1 MNYYNRILFLAPLL
15 IFNYSFSQDYNAQ
28 QKKLEAQKLSIKK
41 EIEKINV
48 LVSENKKM
56 TITLLDNIEDVELK
70 ISVRNKLIE
79 VNNQQSKNL
88 SNQIKNK
95 NDRIYDLQ
103 IELKKLKD
111 EYATI
116 VSNSYKKRSSK
127 IKFMYV
133 FASRNFNQAFTR
145 FQYFKQYSAYRK
157 KQANKIVLTQNNI
170 SSLID
175 TLEKNR
181 KKREAIIRISGDFPR
196 NRFKNGTS
204 NKENQKIKKE
214 LEGEKQKKNSLFN
227 NLEKT
232 NKNYLTEIR
241 QKEKESKLIDNEIK
255 KLIRLA
261 ISESNNNDSSVNNF
275 TLTPE
280 GRIISSNFLSNKSQL
295 PWPLKEGVITRRF
308 GTQPHPVVRTTTINS
323 TGIMIAT
330 SPNSVVRSIFEG
342 QVLSVYGF
350 KGGNPG
356 ILIRHGK
363 YISNYQNLS
372 QVFVKKGDKIKAGD
386 EIGIIFTNIT
396 SGKAILKFSIFNELK
411 PENPQNWLSKF

>member
-1 MNYYNRILFLAPLL
+1 MNYCNRILLFAPLL
-15 IFNYSFSQDYNAQ
+15 IFNYSFSQDYNEQ
-28 QKKLEAQKLSIKK
+28 QKQLEAQKLSIKK

-48 LVSENKKM
+48 LVSENKKK

-95 NDRIYDLQ
+95 SDRIYDLQ
-103 IELKKLKD
+103 IDLKKLKE

-116 VSNSYKKRSSK
+116 VSNSYQKRSSK
-127 IKFMYV
+127 IKLMFL
-133 FASRNFNQAFTR
+133 FASRDFNQAFSR
-145 FQYFKQYSAYRK
+145 YQYFKQYSAYRK
-157 KQANKIVLTQNNI
+157 EQANKIILTQQTI
-170 SSLID
+170 ALLID
-175 TLEKNR
+175 TLENNR
-181 KKREAIIRISGDFPR
+181 NKRQLVIDENKRI
-196 NRFKNGTS
+196 KV
-204 NKENQKIKKE
+204 E
-214 LEGEKQKKNSLFN
+214 LEGEKLNKNRLFT
-227 NLEKT
+227 NLERT
-232 NKNYLTEIR
+232 NKNYLSEIR
-241 QKEKESKLIDNEIK
+241 RKEKESKLIDNEIQ

-261 ISESNNNDSSVNNF
+261 ISESNNNDLSVNNF
-275 TLTPE
+275 ALTPE
-280 GRIISSNFLSNKSQL
+280 GRIISSNFLSNKGQL
-295 PWPLKEGVITRRF
+295 PWPLTEGVITRRF
-308 GTQPHPVVRTTTINS
+308 GTQPHPVVKTTTINS
-323 TGIMIAT
+323 TGIMVAT
-330 SPNSVVRSIFEG
+330 SPNSIVRSIFEG

-372 QVFVKKGDKIKAGD
+372 QVFVKKGDKINAGE
-386 EIGIIFTNIT
+386 EIGIIFTNNI

>member
-1 MNYYNRILFLAPLL
+1 MNYFNRVLLFVILLL
-15 IFNYSFSQDYNAQ
+15 FNYSFSQDYNQ
-28 QKKLEAQKLSIKK
+28 QQRKLEAQKLSIKK

-48 LVSENKKM
+48 LVSENKKK
-56 TITLLDNIEDVELK
+56 TRTLLDNIEDVELK
-70 ISVRNKLIE
+70 ISVRNKLID

-95 NDRIYDLQ
+95 SERIYDLE
-103 IELKKLKD
+103 IDLKKLKD

-116 VSNSYKKRSSK
+116 LYNSYKKRSSK
-127 IKFMYV
+127 LKLMFV
-133 FASRNFNQAFTR
+133 FASRNFNQAFSR
-145 FQYFKQYSAYRK
+145 FQYFKQYSTYRK
-157 KQANKIVLTQNNI
+157 EQANKIILTQEDI
-170 SSLID
+170 ASLID
-175 TLEKNR
+175 TLESNR
-181 KKREAIIRISGDFPR
+181 LKRQLVIDE
-196 NRFKNGTS
+196 
-204 NKENQKIKKE
+204 NKKIKVD
-214 LEGEKQKKNSLFN
+214 LEGEKLEKNRLFN

-232 NKNYLTEIR
+232 NKNYISEIR
-241 QKEKESKLIDNEIK
+241 KKEKESKLIDNEIQ

-261 ISESNNNDSSVNNF
+261 ISESNNNDSSINNF
-275 TLTPE
+275 ALTPE
-280 GRIISSNFLSNKSQL
+280 GRIISSNFLSNKGQL

-308 GTQPHPVVRTTTINS
+308 GTQSHPVVRTATINS

-330 SPNSVVRSIFEG
+330 SPNSIVKSIFEG

-372 QVFVKKGDKIKAGD
+372 QVFVKKGDKIQAG
-386 EIGIIFTNIT
+386 EEVGIIFTNNT

>member
-1 MNYYNRILFLAPLL
+1 MNYCNRILLFAPLL
-15 IFNYSFSQDYNAQ
+15 IFNYSFSQDYNEQ
-28 QKKLEAQKLSIKK
+28 QKQLEAQKLSIKK

-48 LVSENKKM
+48 LVSENKKK

-95 NDRIYDLQ
+95 SDRIYDLQ
-103 IELKKLKD
+103 IDLKKLKE

-116 VSNSYKKRSSK
+116 VSNSYQKRSSK
-127 IKFMYV
+127 IKLMFL
-133 FASRNFNQAFTR
+133 FASRDFNQAFSR

-157 KQANKIVLTQNNI
+157 EQANKIILTQQTI
-170 SSLID
+170 ELLID
-175 TLEKNR
+175 TLENNR
-181 KKREAIIRISGDFPR
+181 NKRQLVIDE
-196 NRFKNGTS
+196 
-204 NKENQKIKKE
+204 NKKIKAE
-214 LEGEKQKKNSLFN
+214 LEGEKLNKNQLFT
-227 NLEKT
+227 NLELT
-232 NKNYLTEIR
+232 NKNYLSEIR
-241 QKEKESKLIDNEIK
+241 RKEKESKIIDNEIQ

-261 ISESNNNDSSVNNF
+261 ISASNNNDLSVNNF
-275 TLTPE
+275 ALTPE
-280 GRIISSNFLSNKSQL
+280 GRIISSNFLSNKGQL

-308 GTQPHPVVRTTTINS
+308 GTQPHPVVKTTTINS
-323 TGIMIAT
+323 IGIMIAT
-330 SPNSVVRSIFEG
+330 SPNSIVRSIFEG

-372 QVFVKKGDKIKAGD
+372 QVFVKKGDKINAGE
-386 EIGIIFTNIT
+386 EIGIIFTNNT

-411 PENPQNWLSKF
+411 PQDPQNWLSKF

>member
-1 MNYYNRILFLAPLL
+1 MNYCNRKLLFILLL
-15 IFNYSFSQDYNAQ
+15 IFNYGFSQDYNEQ

-41 EIEKINV
+41 EIEKINI
-48 LVSENKKM
+48 LVFENKKK
-56 TITLLDNIEDVELK
+56 TKSLLDNIEDVELK

-88 SNQIKNK
+88 SSQIKNK

-103 IELKKLKD
+103 IDLKKLKD
-111 EYATI
+111 EYANI

-127 IKFMYV
+127 IKLMFL
-133 FASRNFNQAFTR
+133 FASRDFNQAFSR

-157 KQANKIVLTQNNI
+157 EQANKIIITQKNI

-175 TLEKNR
+175 TLQNNR
-181 KKREAIIRISGDFPR
+181 KKRELVIDE
-196 NRFKNGTS
+196 
-204 NKENQKIKKE
+204 NKKIKLE
-214 LEGEKQKKNSLFN
+214 LEGEKLEKNRLFN

-232 NKNYLTEIR
+232 NKNYLADIR
-241 QKEKESKLIDNEIK
+241 RKEKESKLIDNEIQ

-275 TLTPE
+275 ALTPE
-280 GRIISSNFLSNKSQL
+280 GRIISSNFLSNKGQL

-356 ILIRHGK
+356 ILVRHGK

-372 QVFVKKGDKIKAGD
+372 QVFVKKGDKIKTGE
-386 EIGIIFTNIT
+386 EIGIIFTNNT
-396 SGKAILKFSIFNELK
+396 SGKAILKFNIFNELK
-411 PENPQNWLSKF
+411 PENPQSWLSNF

>member
-1 MNYYNRILFLAPLL
+1 MNYCNRKLLFILLL
-15 IFNYSFSQDYNAQ
+15 IFNYGFSQDYNEQ

-41 EIEKINV
+41 EIEKINI
-48 LVSENKKM
+48 LVFENKKK
-56 TITLLDNIEDVELK
+56 TKSLLDNIEDVELK

-88 SNQIKNK
+88 SSQIKNK

-103 IELKKLKD
+103 IDLKNLKD
-111 EYATI
+111 EYANI

-127 IKFMYV
+127 IKLMFL
-133 FASRNFNQAFTR
+133 FASRDFNQAFSR

-157 KQANKIVLTQNNI
+157 EQANKIIITQKNI

-175 TLEKNR
+175 TLQNNR
-181 KKREAIIRISGDFPR
+181 KQRELVIDE
-196 NRFKNGTS
+196 
-204 NKENQKIKKE
+204 NKKIKLE
-214 LEGEKQKKNSLFN
+214 LEGEKLEKNRLFN

-232 NKNYLTEIR
+232 NKNYLADIR
-241 QKEKESKLIDNEIK
+241 RKEKESKLIDNEIQ

-275 TLTPE
+275 ALTPE
-280 GRIISSNFLSNKSQL
+280 GRIISSNFLSNKGQL
-295 PWPLKEGVITRRF
+295 PWPLKEGVITRSF

-323 TGIMIAT
+323 TVIMIAT
-330 SPNSVVRSIFEG
+330 PPNSVVRSIFEG

-356 ILIRHGK
+356 ILVRHGK

-372 QVFVKKGDKIKAGD
+372 QVFVKKGDKIKTGE
-386 EIGIIFTNIT
+386 EIGIIFTNNT
-396 SGKAILKFSIFNELK
+396 SGKAILKFNIFNELK
-411 PENPQNWLSKF
+411 PENPQSWLSTF

>member
-1 MNYYNRILFLAPLL
+1 ML
-15 IFNYSFSQDYNAQ
+15 IVNYSFSQDYDEQ
-28 QKKLEAQKLSIKK
+28 QKKLEAQKLSIQK
-41 EIEKINV
+41 EIKKINV
-48 LVSENKKM
+48 LVSENKKK
-56 TITLLDNIEDVELK
+56 TKTLLDNIEDVELK

-79 VNNQQSKNL
+79 INNQQSQNL

-95 NDRIYDLQ
+95 NNRIYDLQ
-103 IELKKLKD
+103 IDLKKLKD
-111 EYATI
+111 EYAAI

-127 IKFMYV
+127 IKLMFL
-133 FASRNFNQAFTR
+133 FASRDFNQAFSR
-145 FQYFKQYSAYRK
+145 FQYFKQYTAYRK
-157 KQANKIVLTQNNI
+157 EQAKKIILTQENI

-175 TLEKNR
+175 ILKKNR
-181 KKREAIIRISGDFPR
+181 EQRQIIIDE
-196 NRFKNGTS
+196 N
-204 NKENQKIKKE
+204 NKVKKE
-214 LEGEKQKKNSLFN
+214 LEDEKQMKNRLFT

-232 NKNYLTEIR
+232 NKSYLAEIR
-241 QKEKESKLIDNEIK
+241 RKEKESKLIDNEIQ

-275 TLTPE
+275 ALTPE
-280 GRIISSNFLSNKSQL
+280 GRIISSNFLSNRGQL
-295 PWPLKEGVITRRF
+295 PWPLKEGVITRKF

-330 SPNSVVRSIFEG
+330 SPNSLVRSIFDG

-372 QVFVKKGDKIKAGD
+372 QVFVKKGDKIKTGE
-386 EIGIIFTNIT
+386 EIGIIFTNNK
-396 SGKAILKFSIFNELK
+396 SGKAVLKFNIFNELK

>member
-1 MNYYNRILFLAPLL
+1 ML
-15 IFNYSFSQDYNAQ
+15 IVNYSFSQDYDEQ
-28 QKKLEAQKLSIKK
+28 QKKLEAQKLSIQK
-41 EIEKINV
+41 EIKKINV
-48 LVSENKKM
+48 LVSENKKK
-56 TITLLDNIEDVELK
+56 TKTLLDNIEDVELK

-79 VNNQQSKNL
+79 INNQQSQNL

-95 NDRIYDLQ
+95 NNRIYDLQ
-103 IELKKLKD
+103 IDLKKLKD
-111 EYATI
+111 EYAAI

-127 IKFMYV
+127 IKLMFL
-133 FASRNFNQAFTR
+133 FASRDFNQAFSR
-145 FQYFKQYSAYRK
+145 FQYFKQYTAYRK
-157 KQANKIVLTQNNI
+157 EQANQIILTQENI

-175 TLEKNR
+175 TLKKNR
-181 KKREAIIRISGDFPR
+181 EQRQIIIDENNKVKRE
-196 NRFKNGTS
+196 
-204 NKENQKIKKE
+204 
-214 LEGEKQKKNSLFN
+214 LEDEKQMKNRLFT

-232 NKNYLTEIR
+232 NKSYLAEIR
-241 QKEKESKLIDNEIK
+241 RKEKESKLIDNEIQ

-275 TLTPE
+275 ALTPE
-280 GRIISSNFLSNKSQL
+280 GRIISSNFLSNKGQL
-295 PWPLKEGVITRRF
+295 PWPLKEGVITRKF

-330 SPNSVVRSIFEG
+330 SPNSLVRSIFDG

-372 QVFVKKGDKIKAGD
+372 QVFVKKGDKIKTGE
-386 EIGIIFTNIT
+386 EIGIIFTNNK
-396 SGKAILKFSIFNELK
+396 SGKAVLKFNIFNELK

>member
-1 MNYYNRILFLAPLL
+1 MNYCNRKLLFILLL
-15 IFNYSFSQDYNAQ
+15 IFNYGFSQDYNEQ

-41 EIEKINV
+41 EIEKINI
-48 LVSENKKM
+48 LVFENKKK
-56 TITLLDNIEDVELK
+56 TKSLLDNIEDVELK

-88 SNQIKNK
+88 SSQIKNK

-103 IELKKLKD
+103 IDLKNLKD
-111 EYATI
+111 EYANI

-127 IKFMYV
+127 IKLMFL
-133 FASRNFNQAFTR
+133 FASRDFNQAFSR

-157 KQANKIVLTQNNI
+157 EQANKIIITQKNI

-175 TLEKNR
+175 TLQNNR
-181 KKREAIIRISGDFPR
+181 KKRELVIDE
-196 NRFKNGTS
+196 
-204 NKENQKIKKE
+204 NKKIKLE
-214 LEGEKQKKNSLFN
+214 LEGEKLEKNRLFN

-232 NKNYLTEIR
+232 NKNYLADIR
-241 QKEKESKLIDNEIK
+241 RKEKESKLIDNEIQ

-275 TLTPE
+275 ALTPE
-280 GRIISSNFLSNKSQL
+280 GRIISSNFLSNKGQL
-295 PWPLKEGVITRRF
+295 PWPLKEGVITRSF

-356 ILIRHGK
+356 ILVRHGK

-372 QVFVKKGDKIKAGD
+372 QVFVKKGDKIKTGE
-386 EIGIIFTNIT
+386 EIGIIFTNNT
-396 SGKAILKFSIFNELK
+396 SGKAILKFNIFNELK
-411 PENPQNWLSKF
+411 PENPQSWLSNF

>member
-1 MNYYNRILFLAPLL
+1 MNYCNRKLLFILLL
-15 IFNYSFSQDYNAQ
+15 IFNYGFSQDYNEQ

-41 EIEKINV
+41 EIEKINI
-48 LVSENKKM
+48 LVFENKKK
-56 TITLLDNIEDVELK
+56 TKSLLDNIEDVELK

-88 SNQIKNK
+88 SSQIKNK

-103 IELKKLKD
+103 IDLKKLKD
-111 EYATI
+111 EYANI

-127 IKFMYV
+127 IKLMFL
-133 FASRNFNQAFTR
+133 FASRDFNQAFSR

-157 KQANKIVLTQNNI
+157 EQANKIIITQKNI

-175 TLEKNR
+175 TLKNNR
-181 KKREAIIRISGDFPR
+181 KKRELVIDE
-196 NRFKNGTS
+196 
-204 NKENQKIKKE
+204 NKKIKLE
-214 LEGEKQKKNSLFN
+214 LEGEKLEKNRLFN

-232 NKNYLTEIR
+232 NKNYLADIR
-241 QKEKESKLIDNEIK
+241 RKEKESKLIDNEIQ

-275 TLTPE
+275 ALTPE
-280 GRIISSNFLSNKSQL
+280 GRIISSNFLSNKGQL
-295 PWPLKEGVITRRF
+295 PWPLKEGVITRSF

-356 ILIRHGK
+356 ILVRHGK

-372 QVFVKKGDKIKAGD
+372 QVFVKKGDKIKTGE
-386 EIGIIFTNIT
+386 EIGIIFTNNT
-396 SGKAILKFSIFNELK
+396 SGKAILKFNIFNELK
-411 PENPQNWLSKF
+411 PENPQSWLSNF

>member
-1 MNYYNRILFLAPLL
+1 MNYYNRVLLFVILLL
-15 IFNYSFSQDYNAQ
+15 FNYSFSQDYNQ
-28 QKKLEAQKLSIKK
+28 QQRKLEAQKLSIKK

-48 LVSENKKM
+48 LVSENKKK
-56 TITLLDNIEDVELK
+56 TRTLLDNIEDVELK
-70 ISVRNKLIE
+70 ISVRNKLID

-95 NDRIYDLQ
+95 SDRIYDLE
-103 IELKKLKD
+103 IDLKKLKD

-116 VSNSYKKRSSK
+116 LYNSYKKRSSK
-127 IKFMYV
+127 LKLMFV
-133 FASRNFNQAFTR
+133 FASRNFNQAFSR
-145 FQYFKQYSAYRK
+145 FQYFKQYSTYRK
-157 KQANKIVLTQNNI
+157 EQANKIILAQDDI
-170 SSLID
+170 ALLID

-181 KKREAIIRISGDFPR
+181 LKRQLVIDE
-196 NRFKNGTS
+196 
-204 NKENQKIKKE
+204 NKKIKVE
-214 LEGEKQKKNSLFN
+214 LEGEKLEKNRLFN

-232 NKNYLTEIR
+232 NKNYISEIR
-241 QKEKESKLIDNEIK
+241 QKEKESKLIDNEIQ

-275 TLTPE
+275 ALTPE
-280 GRIISSNFLSNKSQL
+280 GRIISSNFLSNKGQL

-308 GTQPHPVVRTTTINS
+308 GTQSHPVVRTATINS

-330 SPNSVVRSIFEG
+330 SPNSIVKSIFEG

-372 QVFVKKGDKIKAGD
+372 QVFVKKGDKIQAG
-386 EIGIIFTNIT
+386 EEVGIIFTNNT

>member
-1 MNYYNRILFLAPLL
+1 MSYYNRILFLVPLL

-48 LVSENKKM
+48 LVSENKKL

-157 KQANKIVLTQNNI
+157 EQANKIVLTQNNI

-181 KKREAIIRISGDFPR
+181 KKREVIIE
-196 NRFKNGTS
+196 
-204 NKENQKIKKE
+204 ENQKIKKE

-241 QKEKESKLIDNEIK
+241 QKEKESKLIDNEIQ

-295 PWPLKEGVITRRF
+295 PWPLKEGVIIRRF

-372 QVFVKKGDKIKAGD
+372 QVFVKKGDKIKAGE

>member
-1 MNYYNRILFLAPLL
+1 MNYCNRKLLFILLL
-15 IFNYSFSQDYNAQ
+15 IFNYGFSQDYNEQ

-41 EIEKINV
+41 EIEKINI
-48 LVSENKKM
+48 LVFENKKK
-56 TITLLDNIEDVELK
+56 TKSLLDNIEDVELK

-88 SNQIKNK
+88 SSQIKNK

-103 IELKKLKD
+103 IDLKNLKD
-111 EYATI
+111 EYANI

-127 IKFMYV
+127 IKLMFL
-133 FASRNFNQAFTR
+133 FASRDFNQAFSR

-157 KQANKIVLTQNNI
+157 EQANKIIITQKNI

-175 TLEKNR
+175 TLQNNR
-181 KKREAIIRISGDFPR
+181 KKRELVIDE
-196 NRFKNGTS
+196 
-204 NKENQKIKKE
+204 NKKIKLE
-214 LEGEKQKKNSLFN
+214 LEGEKLEKNRLFN

-232 NKNYLTEIR
+232 NKNYLADIR
-241 QKEKESKLIDNEIK
+241 RKEKESKLIDNEIQ

-275 TLTPE
+275 ALTPE
-280 GRIISSNFLSNKSQL
+280 GRIISSNFLSNKGQL

-308 GTQPHPVVRTTTINS
+308 GTQPHPVVKTTTINS

-356 ILIRHGK
+356 ILVRHGK

-372 QVFVKKGDKIKAGD
+372 QVFVKKGDKIKTGE
-386 EIGIIFTNIT
+386 EIGIIFTNNT
-396 SGKAILKFSIFNELK
+396 SGKAILKFNIFNELK
-411 PENPQNWLSKF
+411 PENPQSWLSNF

>member
-1 MNYYNRILFLAPLL
+1 MNYCNRILLFAFML
-15 IFNYSFSQDYNAQ
+15 IVNYSFSQDYDEQ
-28 QKKLEAQKLSIKK
+28 QKKLEAQKLSIQK
-41 EIEKINV
+41 EIKKINV
-48 LVSENKKM
+48 LVSENKKK
-56 TITLLDNIEDVELK
+56 TKTLLDNIEDVELK

-79 VNNQQSKNL
+79 INNQQSQNL

-95 NDRIYDLQ
+95 NNRIYDLQ
-103 IELKKLKD
+103 IDLKKLKD
-111 EYATI
+111 EYAAI

-127 IKFMYV
+127 IKLMFL
-133 FASRNFNQAFTR
+133 FASRDFNQAFSR
-145 FQYFKQYSAYRK
+145 FQYFKQYTAYRK
-157 KQANKIVLTQNNI
+157 EQANKIILTQENI

-175 TLEKNR
+175 ILKKNR
-181 KKREAIIRISGDFPR
+181 EQRQIIIDE
-196 NRFKNGTS
+196 N
-204 NKENQKIKKE
+204 NKVKKE
-214 LEGEKQKKNSLFN
+214 LEDEKQMKNRLFT

-232 NKNYLTEIR
+232 NKSYLAEIR
-241 QKEKESKLIDNEIK
+241 RKEKESKLIDNEIQ

-275 TLTPE
+275 ALTPE
-280 GRIISSNFLSNKSQL
+280 GRIISSNFLSNRGQL
-295 PWPLKEGVITRRF
+295 PWPLKEGVITRKF

-330 SPNSVVRSIFEG
+330 SPNSLVRSIFDG

-372 QVFVKKGDKIKAGD
+372 QVFVKKGDKIKTGE
-386 EIGIIFTNIT
+386 EIGIIFTNNK
-396 SGKAILKFSIFNELK
+396 SGKAVLKFNIFNELK

>member
-1 MNYYNRILFLAPLL
+1 ML
-15 IFNYSFSQDYNAQ
+15 IVNYSFSQDYDEQ
-28 QKKLEAQKLSIKK
+28 QKKLEAQKLSIQK
-41 EIEKINV
+41 EIKKINV
-48 LVSENKKM
+48 LVSENKKK
-56 TITLLDNIEDVELK
+56 TKTLLDNIEDVELK

-79 VNNQQSKNL
+79 INNQQSQNL

-95 NDRIYDLQ
+95 NNRIYDLQ
-103 IELKKLKD
+103 IDLKKLKD
-111 EYATI
+111 EYAAI

-127 IKFMYV
+127 IKLMFL
-133 FASRNFNQAFTR
+133 FASRDFNQAFSR
-145 FQYFKQYSAYRK
+145 FQYFKQYTAYRK
-157 KQANKIVLTQNNI
+157 EQANQIILTQENI

-175 TLEKNR
+175 TLKKNR
-181 KKREAIIRISGDFPR
+181 EQRQIIIDE
-196 NRFKNGTS
+196 N
-204 NKENQKIKKE
+204 NKVKKE
-214 LEGEKQKKNSLFN
+214 LEDEKQMKNRLFT

-232 NKNYLTEIR
+232 NKSYLAEIR
-241 QKEKESKLIDNEIK
+241 RKEKESKLIDNEIQ

-275 TLTPE
+275 ALTPE
-280 GRIISSNFLSNKSQL
+280 GRIISSNFLSNRGQL
-295 PWPLKEGVITRRF
+295 PWPLKEGVITRKF

-330 SPNSVVRSIFEG
+330 SPNSLVRSIFDG

-372 QVFVKKGDKIKAGD
+372 QVFVKKGDKIKTGE
-386 EIGIIFTNIT
+386 EIGIIFTNNK
-396 SGKAILKFSIFNELK
+396 SGKAVLKFNIFNELK

>member
-1 MNYYNRILFLAPLL
+1 MNYCNRILLFAPLL
-15 IFNYSFSQDYNAQ
+15 IFNYSFSQDYNEQ
-28 QKKLEAQKLSIKK
+28 QKQLEAQKLSIKK

-48 LVSENKKM
+48 LVSENKKK

-95 NDRIYDLQ
+95 SDRIYDLQ
-103 IELKKLKD
+103 IDLKKLKE

-116 VSNSYKKRSSK
+116 VSNSYQKRSSK
-127 IKFMYV
+127 IKLMFL
-133 FASRNFNQAFTR
+133 FASRDFNQAFSR

-157 KQANKIVLTQNNI
+157 EQANKIILTQQNI
-170 SSLID
+170 ELLID
-175 TLEKNR
+175 TLENNR
-181 KKREAIIRISGDFPR
+181 NKRQLVIDE
-196 NRFKNGTS
+196 
-204 NKENQKIKKE
+204 NKKIKVE
-214 LEGEKQKKNSLFN
+214 LEGEKLKKNRLFT
-227 NLEKT
+227 NLELT
-232 NKNYLTEIR
+232 NKNYLSEIR
-241 QKEKESKLIDNEIK
+241 RKEKESKLIDNEIQ

-275 TLTPE
+275 ALTPE
-280 GRIISSNFLSNKSQL
+280 GRIISSNFLSNKGQL
-295 PWPLKEGVITRRF
+295 PWPLTEGVITRRF
-308 GTQPHPVVRTTTINS
+308 GTQPHPVVKTTTINS
-323 TGIMIAT
+323 TGIMVAT
-330 SPNSVVRSIFEG
+330 SPNSIIRSIFEG

-372 QVFVKKGDKIKAGD
+372 QVFVKKGDKINAGE
-386 EIGIIFTNIT
+386 EIGIIFTNNT

>member
-1 MNYYNRILFLAPLL
+1 MNYCNRILLFAFML
-15 IFNYSFSQDYNAQ
+15 IVNYSFSQDYDEQ
-28 QKKLEAQKLSIKK
+28 QKKLEAQKLSIQK
-41 EIEKINV
+41 EIKKINV
-48 LVSENKKM
+48 LVSENKKK
-56 TITLLDNIEDVELK
+56 TKTLLDNIEDVELK

-79 VNNQQSKNL
+79 INNQQSQNL

-95 NDRIYDLQ
+95 NNRIYDLQ
-103 IELKKLKD
+103 IDLKKLKD
-111 EYATI
+111 EYAAI

-127 IKFMYV
+127 IKLMFL
-133 FASRNFNQAFTR
+133 FASRDFNQAFSR
-145 FQYFKQYSAYRK
+145 FQYFKQYTAYRK
-157 KQANKIVLTQNNI
+157 EQAKKIILTQENI

-175 TLEKNR
+175 ILKKNR
-181 KKREAIIRISGDFPR
+181 EQRQIIIDE
-196 NRFKNGTS
+196 N
-204 NKENQKIKKE
+204 NKVKKE
-214 LEGEKQKKNSLFN
+214 LEDEKQMKNRLFT

-232 NKNYLTEIR
+232 NKSYLAEIR
-241 QKEKESKLIDNEIK
+241 RKEKESKLIDNEIQ

-275 TLTPE
+275 ALTPE
-280 GRIISSNFLSNKSQL
+280 GRIISSNFLSNRGQL
-295 PWPLKEGVITRRF
+295 PWPLKEGVITRKF

-330 SPNSVVRSIFEG
+330 SPNSLVRSIFDG

-372 QVFVKKGDKIKAGD
+372 QVFVKKGDKIKTGE
-386 EIGIIFTNIT
+386 EIGIIFTNNK
-396 SGKAILKFSIFNELK
+396 SGKAVLKFNIFNELK
-411 PENPQNWLSKF
+411 PENPQNWLSEF